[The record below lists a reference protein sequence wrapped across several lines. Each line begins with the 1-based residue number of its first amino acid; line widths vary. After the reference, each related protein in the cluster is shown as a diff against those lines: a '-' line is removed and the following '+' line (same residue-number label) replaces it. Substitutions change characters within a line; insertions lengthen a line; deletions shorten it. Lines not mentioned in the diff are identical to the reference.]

1 MDPMDID
8 NGVPAAS
15 AAALPRAARGPVRLG
30 NLLNPYFTRADSRQ
44 LDETVDEFLARLP
57 PHPISAN
64 TDTLPPWYWI
74 ANPHVG
80 LEYYRQQEDLDA
92 LKRQGQ
98 DLLDRYCERKTP
110 GNAFLPRH
118 VTAELEK
125 EIAELA
131 KATGMVAGKWML
143 FPTVEEVNEIWA
155 LVANATA
162 NNRLGIGTKIATAG
176 KEEGD
181 RCRLICVYT
190 RDFTDKEDVERVLL
204 ELVRM
209 GFVPAEKGG
218 SKSKGKGIHYKCDAY
233 THLDVYAGN
242 GYGLRPSIYSSAQM
256 LPYHLKP

>member
-8 NGVPAAS
+8 NDVPAAS
-15 AAALPRAARGPVRLG
+15 AAAFRRATRGPVRLG
-30 NLLNPYFTRADSRQ
+30 NLLNPYVTRADSRQ

-57 PHPISAN
+57 PHSISAN
-64 TDTLPPWYWI
+64 PDTLPPWYWI

-80 LEYYRQQEDLDA
+80 LEYRRQQRDLDT

-98 DLLDRYCERKTP
+98 DLLDRYRERKTP
-110 GNAFLPRH
+110 GNALLPRH
-118 VTAELEK
+118 MSVELEK

-143 FPTVEEVNEIWA
+143 FPTVEQANEAWA

-162 NNRLGIGTKIATAG
+162 NNRLGIGAKISTAG
-176 KEEGD
+176 EGK
-181 RCRLICVYT
+181 R
-190 RDFTDKEDVERVLL
+190 EDVVRVLL

-209 GFVPAEKGG
+209 GFVPADKGAN
-218 SKSKGKGIHYKCDAY
+218 KSKGKGINYKCDAY

-242 GYGLRPSIYSSAQM
+242 EYGLRPSIYSSAQI